1 MGGAERESD
10 SVLSSAYLLACVY
23 VCASVCV
30 CMSERV
36 GTKVRVEE
44 DREGWR
50 GAVVGTRSYEED
62 EERDG
67 KSGVVVTSL

>member
-10 SVLSSAYLLACVY
+10 SVLSSAYLLAYVC

-30 CMSERV
+30 RMSERV

>member
-1 MGGAERESD
+1 M
-10 SVLSSAYLLACVY
+10 
-23 VCASVCV
+23 
-30 CMSERV
+30 
-36 GTKVRVEE
+36 GTKVYVEE

-62 EERDG
+62 EEGEG